1 MTSIPSNKPYR
12 VGRSRTGLGLFATK
26 PIKKGTKIIRYFGPL
41 LDSKKKEEDAI
52 ENKYLFELTN
62 RWTIDGSV
70 RKNVARYI
78 NHACR
83 PNAES
88 DVKPRKRKVFI
99 RAIKN
104 IEPGE
109 EINYDYGTD
118 YFKAYLKPIGCKCA
132 ACEKKRKKQ
141 RAEAR
146 AEKARLK
153 AKAERKALKKAEKLA
168 KAEAELKE
176 KLKAKAERKSKK
188 RAQWPF
194 AEWQVTERQASERH
208 RRRQGCRQETGGAET
223 TGLCARAGPS
233 GLGLIH
239 RVSSTGLAR
248 RLRQQQIAEVDR
260 RALNDRT
267 GLVDHDTKAPVC
279 GEEGQA
285 MPAGIGVDPAL
296 GKARDPARAHLF
308 LQQGR
313 RQAEAFG
320 DDGGVDL
327 NGAIFELD
335 RFHALHLM
343 LRCGGHACAGLGLA
357 VAG

>member
-1 MTSIPSNKPYR
+1 MPSIPSNKPYR

-41 LDSKKKEEDAI
+41 LDCKKKKDDAI
-52 ENKYLFELTN
+52 ENKYLFELNN

-78 NHACR
+78 NHACK

-153 AKAERKALKKAEKLA
+153 AKAERKALKKAEKLE
-168 KAEAELKE
+168 KAEAKLKE
-176 KLKAKAERKSKK
+176 KVARKAK
-188 RAQWPF
+188 
-194 AEWQVTERQASERH
+194 
-208 RRRQGCRQETGGAET
+208 ETLKLKGH
-223 TGLCARAGPS
+223 S
-233 GLGLIH
+233 
-239 RVSSTGLAR
+239 
-248 RLRQQQIAEVDR
+248 
-260 RALNDRT
+260 
-267 GLVDHDTKAPVC
+267 
-279 GEEGQA
+279 
-285 MPAGIGVDPAL
+285 
-296 GKARDPARAHLF
+296 
-308 LQQGR
+308 
-313 RQAEAFG
+313 
-320 DDGGVDL
+320 L
-327 NGAIFELD
+327 NGKSLNGKSLNG
-335 RFHALHLM
+335 RSLNGKRLNGNS
-343 LRCGGHACAGLGLA
+343 RVR
-357 VAG
+357 VAGKKSVGRKQPVSAPASVLEAQPAAIALEAQPTAI